1 MSIPSITVRLDFGA
15 GDVSSGIEQQSSAP
29 TPLDNASLGAP
40 TAEDRVPVPSG
51 NALGPSSAAAAAPPE
66 PSPDVFGL
74 AQEAAGDSNGEDPPQ
89 PEGDPS
95 EKKVGRK

>member
-40 TAEDRVPVPSG
+40 AAEDRVPVPSG
-51 NALGPSSAAAAAPPE
+51 NALGLSSAAAPPE
-66 PSPDVFGL
+66 PSPEVFGL